1 MANQALALVDSSE
14 LPAHLNMESS
24 RGNENVGAN
33 ITIPRIKQLQRMS
46 NECDKHHPAHIK
58 GAEPGMF
65 CNTGT
70 GELYG
75 EEIYAIS
82 INFTTAFKV
91 WRAIEAGGGIVG
103 EFPTQAEAEAAID
116 AAEGDNGNYTANETH
131 THLLI
136 LKDPK
141 TGELSSPALM
151 DFAVSKLTV
160 SKRWNTAIQMKGG
173 DRFAALWKLS
183 TVSVTSKAGNQ
194 YLNID
199 IDALGWAQKADYDV
213 AASLYE
219 AHA

>member
-1 MANQALALVDSSE
+1 MANQAVALVDTADV
-14 LPAHLNMESS
+14 PAHLDLSSS

-33 ITIPRIKQLQRMS
+33 ITIPRIKQLQKMS
-46 NECDKHHPAHIK
+46 NECDKHHPQHIK

-103 EFPTQAEAEAAID
+103 EYPTLAEANQAIEE
-116 AAEGDNGNYTANETH
+116 AEGDNGNYSANETH

-141 TGELSSPALM
+141 TGELSPPALM
-151 DFAVSKLTV
+151 DFAVSKLSV
-160 SKRWNTAIQMKGG
+160 SKRWNTQIQMKGG

-183 TVSVTSKAGNQ
+183 TVAVTSKAGNQ

-199 IDALGWAQKADYDV
+199 IEALGWAQKADYDV
-213 AASLYE
+213 AAELYK

>member
-1 MANQALALVDSSE
+1 MANQALALATAE
-14 LPAHLNMESS
+14 LPAHLNIESS

-33 ITIPRIKQLQRMS
+33 ITVPRIKQLQKMS

-70 GELYG
+70 SELFG

-103 EFPTQAEAEAAID
+103 EYQTLAEANEAIEN
-116 AAEGDNGNYTANETH
+116 AEGEASNYSANETH
-131 THLLI
+131 THLLV

-141 TGELSSPALM
+141 TGDLSPPALM

-160 SKRWNTAIQMKGG
+160 SKRWNTSIQMKGG
-173 DRFAALWKLS
+173 DRFACLWKLS

-194 YLNID
+194 YLNLD
-199 IDALGWAQKADYDV
+199 IDSVGWVQEADYK
-213 AASLYE
+213 AAEALYD

>member
-1 MANQALALVDSSE
+1 MANQAVALVDTADV
-14 LPAHLNMESS
+14 PAHLDLSSS

-33 ITIPRIKQLQRMS
+33 ITIPRIKQLQKMS
-46 NECDKHHPAHIK
+46 NECDKHHPQHIK
-58 GAEPGMF
+58 GAEAGMF

-82 INFTTAFKV
+82 INFTTAYKV

-103 EFPTQAEAEAAID
+103 EYPTLAEANQAIEE
-116 AAEGDNGNYTANETH
+116 AEGDNGNYSANETH
-131 THLLI
+131 THLLM

-151 DFAVSKLTV
+151 DFAVSKLSV
-160 SKRWNTAIQMKGG
+160 SKRWNTQIQMKGG
-173 DRFAALWKLS
+173 DRFAALWKLG
-183 TVSVTSKAGNQ
+183 TVAVTSKAGNQ

-199 IDALGWAQKADYDV
+199 IEALGWAQKADYDV
-213 AASLYE
+213 AAELYK